1 VHFFANTLYTISLPK
16 NVNVSEVT
24 VTGQA
29 YRASRPSYLVELGG
43 QTFNSDL
50 YTFTR
55 GTESAY
61 TIELDKSATGT
72 LSFQFSA
79 DTDVKI
85 TLKSGVTSGIKN
97 ILKAASSNSLSD
109 NIVYS
114 IDGRKLGS
122 ISDLKALPKGVYIC
136 NHKKIV
142 NK

>member
-1 VHFFANTLYTISLPK
+1 MPK
-16 NVNVSEVT
+16 NVNVTEVT

-29 YRASRPSYLVELGG
+29 YRASRPSYLAELGG
-43 QTFNSDL
+43 QTFNSGL

-61 TIELDKSATGT
+61 TIKFDKTAVGT
-72 LSFQFSA
+72 LSFRFSA

-85 TLKSGVTSGIKN
+85 TLKTGVTSGIKN
-97 ILKAASSNSLSD
+97 ILKAVSRDCLSD

-122 ISDLKALPKGVYIC
+122 ISDLKALPRGVYIC